1 MDITM
6 NSIPVALKS
15 AAESIPLGATVIL
28 PAADY
33 PDMDRLAHSQAMG
46 EKLKA
51 IELYGM
57 IWGDCVDD

>member
-1 MDITM
+1 M
-6 NSIPVALKS
+6 
-15 AAESIPLGATVIL
+15 AAECIPLGAMVIL

-33 PDMDRLAHSQAMG
+33 PDMDRLSHSQLVG
-46 EKLKA
+46 EQLKA

>member
-1 MDITM
+1 MTTM
-6 NSIPVALKS
+6 NSIPVGIAM
-15 AAESIPLGATVIL
+15 AAQCIPLGATVIL

-33 PDMDRLAHSQAMG
+33 PDMDRLSHSPATG

>member
-1 MDITM
+1 MTAM
-6 NSIPVALKS
+6 NSISVGVAL

-28 PAADY
+28 PDGDY
-33 PDMDRLAHSQAMG
+33 PDMDRLAHSHAVG
-46 EKLKA
+46 EQLKA

>member
-1 MDITM
+1 MTTM
-6 NSIPVALKS
+6 NSIPVALQA

-33 PDMDRLAHSQAMG
+33 PDMDRLSHSPATG

-51 IELYGM
+51 VELYGT